1 MSCGPKTARCGIL
14 NHFTLSQTAR
24 GATECALAALLS
36 FAVLLLVRRRGV
48 NLLREL
54 PLAQLRGIVQI
65 LLVGAVLE
73 WLLHG
78 PQWTS
83 LLVLAGMM
91 LAAASI
97 VRRRAKRI
105 PRAFT
110 LALTSIFGGAGSV
123 LLAMTALGV
132 IPLKVALLVPVG
144 SMVIAQTMNMQSIFL
159 DRLRGE
165 VVSHVGEIESA
176 LALGASPDVA
186 VSRYLRAAYRASLIP
201 SLDNVKSLGIVWI
214 PGIMAGMVLSGASP
228 VYAALYQF
236 VVLTTIFSA
245 AALTC
250 LISSYL
256 VTRRIFTEHEQLL
269 LRG

>member
-1 MSCGPKTARCGIL
+1 MIE
-14 NHFTLSQTAR
+14 HFFPSQLAR
-24 GATECALAALLS
+24 GAVECGLAALLS
-36 FAVLLLVRRRGV
+36 FCVLLLVRRRGV
-48 NLLREL
+48 NLLGEF

-65 LLVGAVLE
+65 LAVGAILE

-91 LAAASI
+91 IAAATI

-105 PRAFT
+105 PRAFV
-110 LALTSIFGGAGSV
+110 LALLSIFCGAGSV
-123 LLAMTALGV
+123 LAIMVALGV
-132 IPLKVALLVPVG
+132 IPLKVTMVVPVG
-144 SMVIAQTMNMQSIFL
+144 SMVIALTMNMQSIFL

-165 VVSHVGEIESA
+165 ITSHVGEIESA
-176 LALGASPDVA
+176 LALGATPDVA
-186 VSRYLRAAYRASLIP
+186 LGRYLRAAYRASLIP
-201 SLDNVKSLGIVWI
+201 SMDNVKSLGIVWI

-236 VVLTTIFSA
+236 VVITTIFSA

-250 LISSYL
+250 LVSSYL
-256 VTRRIFTEHEQLL
+256 VTRRVFTANLQLL

>member
-1 MSCGPKTARCGIL
+1 MVDYFF
-14 NHFTLSQTAR
+14 HSQLTR
-24 GATECALAALLS
+24 GAVECALAALLS
-36 FAVLLLVRRRGV
+36 FAVVLLVRRRGV
-48 NLLREL
+48 NLLGEL
-54 PLAQLRGIVQI
+54 PLAQLRGIAQI
-65 LLVGAVLE
+65 LAVGAILE
-73 WLLHG
+73 WMLHG

-110 LALTSIFGGAGSV
+110 LALMSICVGAGSI
-123 LLAMTALGV
+123 LAVMTALGV
-132 IPLKVALLVPVG
+132 IPLKVAMLVPVG

-165 VVSHVGEIESA
+165 VASHVGEIESA
-176 LALGASPDVA
+176 LALGASSDIA
-186 VSRYLRAAYRASLIP
+186 LERYLRAAYRASLIP
-201 SLDNVKSLGIVWI
+201 SLDNVRSLGIVWI

-250 LISSYL
+250 LVSSYL
-256 VTRRIFTEHEQLL
+256 VTGRVFTVNEQLL

>member
-1 MSCGPKTARCGIL
+1 MAESFL
-14 NHFTLSQTAR
+14 HSQLGR
-24 GATECALAALLS
+24 GAVECALAALLS
-36 FAVLLLVRRRGV
+36 FGVLLLVRRRGV
-48 NLLREL
+48 NLMSEL
-54 PLAQLRGIVQI
+54 PWAQLRGIAQI
-65 LLVGAVLE
+65 LAVGAVLE

-78 PQWTS
+78 PQWTA

-110 LALTSIFGGAGSV
+110 LALISICCGAGAV
-123 LLAMTALGV
+123 LAVMIAVGV
-132 IPLKVALLVPVG
+132 IPLKITMLVPVG

-159 DRLRGE
+159 DRLRGDLA
-165 VVSHVGEIESA
+165 SHVGEIESA

-186 VSRYLRAAYRASLIP
+186 LGRYLRAAFRASLIP
-201 SLDNVKSLGIVWI
+201 SIDNVKSLGIVWI

-245 AALTC
+245 AALTS
-250 LISSYL
+250 LVSSYL
-256 VTRRIFTEHEQLL
+256 VTGRVFTVHQQLL
-269 LRG
+269 LRA

>member
-1 MSCGPKTARCGIL
+1 MSEML
-14 NHFTLSQTAR
+14 NHFFHTQLTLGIA
-24 GATECALAALLS
+24 ECLVAAMLS
-36 FAVLLLVRRRGV
+36 FGVLLLVRRRGV
-48 NLLREL
+48 DLLSEL
-54 PLAQLRGIVQI
+54 PLAQLRGIAQI
-65 LLVGAVLE
+65 LAVGAILE
-73 WLLHG
+73 WMLHG

-83 LLVLAGMM
+83 VLVLVGMM

-97 VRRRAKRI
+97 VRKRAKRI

-110 LALTSIFGGAGSV
+110 LALTSIFTGAGGV
-123 LLAMTALGV
+123 LAVMIAVGV
-132 IPLKVALLVPVG
+132 IPLKVAMLVPVG

-159 DRLRGE
+159 DRFRGE
-165 VVSHVGEIESA
+165 VTSHVGEIESA

-186 VSRYLRAAYRASLIP
+186 LGRYLKAAYRASLIP

-250 LISSYL
+250 LVSSYL
-256 VTRRIFTEHEQLL
+256 VTGRVFTVNEQLL

>member
-1 MSCGPKTARCGIL
+1 MVE
-14 NHFTLSQTAR
+14 HFFSSQLAR
-24 GATECALAALLS
+24 GAVECGLAALLS
-36 FAVLLLVRRRGV
+36 FLVLLLIRRRGV
-48 NLLREL
+48 NLLGEL

-65 LLVGAVLE
+65 LAVGAILE

-105 PRAFT
+105 PRAYT
-110 LALTSIFGGAGSV
+110 LALTSIFLGAGTV
-123 LLAMTALGV
+123 LAIMVALGV
-132 IPLKVALLVPVG
+132 IPLKVAMVVPVG
-144 SMVIAQTMNMQSIFL
+144 SMVIAMTMNMQSIFL
-159 DRLRGE
+159 DRFRGE
-165 VVSHVGEIESA
+165 IISHVGEIESA
-176 LALGASPDVA
+176 LALGATPDVA
-186 VSRYLRAAYRASLIP
+186 VGSYLRAAYRASMIP

-250 LISSYL
+250 LVSSYL
-256 VTRRIFTEHEQLL
+256 VTGRVFTANQQLL

>member
-1 MSCGPKTARCGIL
+1 VLDHLHLPQLGSSSQ
-14 NHFTLSQTAR
+14 LSK
-24 GATECALAALLS
+24 GVLECALAALMS

-54 PLAQLRGIVQI
+54 PLAQLRGIAQI
-65 LLVGAVLE
+65 LAVGAILE
-73 WLLHG
+73 WLLRG

-97 VRRRAKRI
+97 VRRRAKSI

-110 LALTSIFGGAGSV
+110 LALASIVCGAGSV
-123 LLAMTALGV
+123 LLIMIALGV
-132 IPLKVALLVPVG
+132 IPLKVAMLVPVG

-159 DRLRGE
+159 DRFRGE
-165 VVSHVGEIESA
+165 VASHVGEIESA
-176 LALGASPDVA
+176 LALGSSPDVA
-186 VSRYLRAAYRASLIP
+186 LGRYLRAAYRASLIP

-214 PGIMAGMVLSGASP
+214 PGIMAGMVLSGSSP

-250 LISSYL
+250 LVSSYL
-256 VTRRIFTEHEQLL
+256 VTRRVFSVNEQLL